1 MKSKFILSGLSYFLL
16 FSVALAAP
24 SKKVNI
30 KSKEF
35 GIGAGVGYG
44 FLDGGIGFAELLGDY
59 RIKDEPYSLRASLYY
74 NFNGKL
80 GISGEGHYNT
90 LLTEANVFAPGNLYG
105 YGGVGLTLHQFPPYL
120 LIPLGVDLL
129 YHHSPLGLGFQLLP
143 QVKLDSGF
151 RTQISALINGTYYFQ
166 VQKLH
171 IDNS

>member
-1 MKSKFILSGLSYFLL
+1 MKYKFMISGLSCFLL

-24 SKKVNI
+24 LKKKKVSNVQ
-30 KSKEF
+30 SKEF
-35 GIGAGVGYG
+35 GVGVGIGYG
-44 FLDGGIGFAELLGDY
+44 FLNGGIGFAELLGDY

-105 YGGVGLTLHQFPPYL
+105 YGGLGLTLHQFPPYL

-129 YHHSPLGLGFQLLP
+129 YHRSPLGLGFQLLP
-143 QVKLDSGF
+143 QVELESGF
-151 RTQISALINGTYYFQ
+151 KTQISVLMNGTYYF
-166 VQKLH
+166 
-171 IDNS
+171 